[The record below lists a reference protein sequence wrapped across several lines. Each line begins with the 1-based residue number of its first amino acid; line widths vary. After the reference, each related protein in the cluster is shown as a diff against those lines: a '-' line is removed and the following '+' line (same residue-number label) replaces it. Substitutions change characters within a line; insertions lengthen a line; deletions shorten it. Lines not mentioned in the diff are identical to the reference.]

1 MSICLT
7 ERCSEST
14 HHSQHNELTMVC
26 FFVDLRFITVTTFGN
41 EVPPGLIRISF
52 FAVSLRILR
61 RIIQNILHKTSCQT
75 KENVL

>member
-26 FFVDLRFITVTTFGN
+26 FCN
-41 EVPPGLIRISF
+41 YHF

>member
-26 FFVDLRFITVTTFGN
+26 FFVDLRFITASTFGN
-41 EVPPGLIRISF
+41 EVPPGAIRTSF

-61 RIIQNILHKTSCQT
+61 CIIQNILHKTSCQT